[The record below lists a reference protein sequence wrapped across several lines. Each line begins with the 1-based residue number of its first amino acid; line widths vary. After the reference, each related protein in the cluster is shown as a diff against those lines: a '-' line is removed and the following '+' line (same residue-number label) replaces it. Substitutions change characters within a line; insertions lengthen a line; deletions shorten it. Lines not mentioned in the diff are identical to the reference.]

1 MDAVRS
7 TQDAVLMSCSYAKE
21 LLERYKNYKG
31 RISASCDFCNDKNC
45 IHNAVHLEING
56 FEKEYAKLTKEHLV
70 EAVNKLNFS
79 GAGNR

>member
-31 RISASCDFCNDKNC
+31 RIGTSCDCCNDKNC
-45 IHNAVHLEING
+45 IHNTVHLEING
-56 FEKEYAKLTKEHLV
+56 FEKEYAFNILQCPNGEYD
-70 EAVNKLNFS
+70 NKK
-79 GAGNR
+79 